1 MAVESVDVTPRRWT
15 VGAPSLDWPPAYS
28 PAVERVA
35 VREDRI
41 TDDDIEKVTAWFAA
55 SGGSPSTHRQHAIEV
70 LSLVLGV
77 K

>member
-1 MAVESVDVTPRRWT
+1 MTVRRWNPAT
-15 VGAPSLDWPPAYS
+15 VMLDAPPAFS
-28 PAVERVA
+28 PEMERYA
-35 VREDRI
+35 VREDHI